1 MNRQIY
7 VMIGETPEEW
17 CNDQPL
23 GPFESENQA
32 RRAIREDVRDAIDGS
47 DMIKEGYDPNYCE
60 KYHLVEYVK
69 AFRPALNTTVKIT
82 LKKP

>member
-7 VMIGETPEEW
+7 VMIGETAEDW
-17 CNDQPL
+17 CNNQPL
-23 GPFESENQA
+23 GPFGSEMKA
-32 RRAIREDVRDAIDGS
+32 REAIRDDVRNDIDGS
-47 DMIKEGYDPNYCE
+47 DMLSEGNDPNYCE

-82 LKKP
+82 LKQP